1 MKNSG
6 ITKIILSTVFI
17 VFMSGC
23 SSSGKWSCPLP
34 ESGKACRSISD
45 SDNGIESSL
54 LSKDKKKKKNEKI
67 NKNMLSDTVTGIKMD
82 DLNPVRTKE
91 VIGRI
96 LVTPYIDREGNLNS
110 GKYIYTIDAKPKW
123 KIN

>member
-1 MKNSG
+1 MRNSLIKK
-6 ITKIILSTVFI
+6 ITTNIILI
-17 VFMSGC
+17 AFMSGC
-23 SSSGKWSCPLP
+23 SSSGEWSCPLP

-45 SDNGIESSL
+45 SDNGDGKNL
-54 LSKDKKKKKNEKI
+54 LSKDNKKKKSKI

-96 LVTPYIDREGNLNS
+96 LITPYIDKGENLNS
-110 GKYIYTIDAKPKW
+110 GKYIYTIDKKPKW

>member
-1 MKNSG
+1 MKNSL
-6 ITKIILSTVFI
+6 ITKTTVSIIFVI
-17 VFMSGC
+17 FMSGC

-34 ESGKACRSISD
+34 ESGKVCRSISD
-45 SDNGIESSL
+45 SDNGDGDSL
-54 LSKDKKKKKNEKI
+54 LSKDNKKKKSKI
-67 NKNMLSDTVTGIKMD
+67 NKDMLSDTVTGIKMD

-96 LVTPYIDREGNLNS
+96 LITPYIDKGGNLNS
-110 GKYIYTIDAKPKW
+110 GKYIYTIDKKPKW